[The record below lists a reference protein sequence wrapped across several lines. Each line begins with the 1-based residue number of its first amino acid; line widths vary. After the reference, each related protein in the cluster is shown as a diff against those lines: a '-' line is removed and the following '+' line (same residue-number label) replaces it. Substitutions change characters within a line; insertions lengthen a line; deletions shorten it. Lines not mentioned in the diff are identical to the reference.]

1 MFETIDSIIQRDP
14 AARSRLQVLLTYP
27 GVLALRWYR
36 VASFLWNHH
45 LKLLAEII
53 TNITRR
59 RTGIEIHPAAQIG
72 KRLFIDHGI
81 GVVIG
86 ETAIIGDDVTLM
98 HGVTLGARRT
108 VTGKRHPTVKNDVL
122 IGANA
127 LLLGDITIDNGAKIG
142 AGAVVL
148 HSVLPNQ
155 TVVGSPAKQI

>member
-36 VASFLWNHH
+36 IASFLWNHH

-108 VTGKRHPTVKNDVL
+108 IAGKRHPTVKNNVL

-127 LLLGDITIDNGAKIG
+127 LLLGDITINSGAKIG

-148 HSVLPNQ
+148 HNVLPNQ
-155 TVVGSPAKQI
+155 TVVGSPAKPI